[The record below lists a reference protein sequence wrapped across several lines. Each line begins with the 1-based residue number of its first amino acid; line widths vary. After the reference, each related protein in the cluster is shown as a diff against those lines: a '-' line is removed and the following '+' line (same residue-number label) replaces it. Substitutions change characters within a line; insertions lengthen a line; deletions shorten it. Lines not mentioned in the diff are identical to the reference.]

1 LQYNGKYEIRYCM
14 NSSKIPSKNHKQAKS
29 I

>member
-1 LQYNGKYEIRYCM
+1 LPYNGKHEIPHCM